1 MKFVSLMSSG
11 IDSPVATTL
20 LAPRAEQIV
29 LLHGDGRPFTDTREI
44 DNFLALARHLSPRL
58 HCDTKTYVVPYG
70 SILSAYREAAH
81 PRYTCVFCKRILVR
95 LAERLAVREHADA
108 LIMGDSLGQVASQ
121 TLQNLRV
128 VEQAVH
134 LPILRPLIGYDKQE
148 IIAIAHDIGTYTLS
162 IVKSSG
168 CQAVPHKPSTRA
180 RLEDVLHEEQKLPVD
195 TLLDEAMNKLEEI
208 KF

>member
-11 IDSPVATTL
+11 IDSPVATAL
-20 LAPRAEQIV
+20 LAQRADEI
-29 LLHGDGRPFTDTREI
+29 LFLHGDGRPFTDAMENN
-44 DNFLALARHLSPRL
+44 NFLAIAKHLSHHL
-58 HCDTKTYVVPYG
+58 SCLTKTYVIPYG
-70 SILSAYREAAH
+70 ALLSAYREKAH
-81 PRYTCVFCKRILVR
+81 RRYTCVFCKRTLVR
-95 LAERLAVREHADA
+95 LAERLATQKHADA

-148 IIAIAHDIGTYTLS
+148 IITIARDMGTYDLS
-162 IVKSSG
+162 IAPSNG

-180 RLEDVLHEEQKLPVD
+180 RLEDMLREEQKVPID
-195 TLLDEAMNKLEEI
+195 RLLDEAMEKLEDI
-208 KF
+208 RF